1 MQFIIIFFRISNKQK
16 GNIKESSA
24 SITYFFLSL
33 VSDSKRAC
41 KSSGKFNV
49 CFPLFVFEKI
59 NMLRTRTE
67 AVKVNIWKI
76 IYLNGGERYE
86 RVCDF
91 QALILQLLKL
101 CAYPRWSV
109 MFSYWGNDRQTLAC
123 VAEATHRG
131 LFTGKFLSATQASKH
146 QLKETLT
153 KLTSLMYNGKPTP
166 TLLFPEGNMC
176 GCNFF
181 LL

>member
-1 MQFIIIFFRISNKQK
+1 MQFIIFFFSYLKQKK

-67 AVKVNIWKI
+67 AVKVNI
-76 IYLNGGERYE
+76 
-86 RVCDF
+86 
-91 QALILQLLKL
+91 
-101 CAYPRWSV
+101 
-109 MFSYWGNDRQTLAC
+109 
-123 VAEATHRG
+123 
-131 LFTGKFLSATQASKH
+131 
-146 QLKETLT
+146 
-153 KLTSLMYNGKPTP
+153 
-166 TLLFPEGNMC
+166 
-176 GCNFF
+176 
-181 LL
+181 